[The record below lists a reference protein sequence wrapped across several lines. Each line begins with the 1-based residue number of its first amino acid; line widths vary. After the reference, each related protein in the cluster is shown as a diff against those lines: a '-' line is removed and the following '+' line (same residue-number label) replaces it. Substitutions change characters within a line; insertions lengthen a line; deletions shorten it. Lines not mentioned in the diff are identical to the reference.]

1 MGGERLPGLG
11 REPLLEQ
18 GGKWE
23 EENELGR
30 APCRDAPPFIAAGS
44 PSWGGGRASL
54 WVAGGLSVGDG
65 VSSSLRHEV
74 LAWL

>member
-44 PSWGGGRASL
+44 PSWGGGRVISL
-54 WVAGGLSVGDG
+54 GGRWIFSRGWDIKQFK
-65 VSSSLRHEV
+65 
-74 LAWL
+74 A